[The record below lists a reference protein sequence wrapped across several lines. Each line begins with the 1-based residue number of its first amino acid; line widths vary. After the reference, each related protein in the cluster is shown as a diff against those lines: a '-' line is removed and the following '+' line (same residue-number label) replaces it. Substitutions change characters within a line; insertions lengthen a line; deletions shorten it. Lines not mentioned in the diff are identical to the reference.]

1 MGEETDL
8 SGIRG
13 VRRQVANALRALRR
27 RILTPG
33 VSATKLG
40 TRGFNEKSPQARE
53 LLETIGE
60 SFLAGYAH
68 VAGSRSARE
77 AEQRLET
84 IPTRFRGFAYE
95 GAGMG
100 AAVLDALPFTGG
112 RRTGDLLAGRG
123 DDHLYMVYV
132 GVGWA
137 MARLPRFLWPDVSAY
152 DPLLRWLVLDGY
164 GFHQAYFHTGR
175 YVHARFRDPDFP
187 WTADRFRW
195 YAGHAIDQGV
205 GRAMWFVGG
214 TDVELVAT
222 MIDGFPEERR
232 ADLYAG
238 AGLAASYAGGA
249 DEGELLAFWE
259 RAGGYRPQ
267 IAQGCAFAAEARQ
280 RAGLVVP
287 HTLLATRVF
296 CDMTPEQA
304 ARISEKARPDGPVQG
319 EVPAYEVW
327 RRRIADEFAS
337 LGRC

>member
-1 MGEETDL
+1 M
-8 SGIRG
+8 
-13 VRRQVANALRALRR
+13 RRQVANALRALRR
-27 RILTPG
+27 RILTPS

-40 TRGFNEKSPQARE
+40 TRGFNEKSPEARE

-60 SFLAGYAH
+60 SFLTGYAF
-68 VAGSRSARE
+68 AAESRSARE

-100 AAVLDALPFTGG
+100 FAVLDALPFTRG
-112 RRTGDLLAGRG
+112 RKIGDFLAGRG

-132 GVGWA
+132 GIGWA

-175 YVHARFRDPDFP
+175 YVHAHHRDPAFP
-187 WTADRFRW
+187 WKADRFGW
-195 YAGHAIDQGV
+195 YAGHAIDQGI

-214 TDVELVAT
+214 ADAGLVAT
-222 MIDGFPEERR
+222 MIDGFSAERR

-249 DEGELLAFWE
+249 EEEELLTFWE
-259 RAGGYRPQ
+259 RAGEHRPW
-267 IAQGCAFAAEARQ
+267 IAQGSAFAAEARQ